1 MNKKNPFGLNIGVT
15 SIKVVWLSPLKEG
28 FLLNAS
34 IMSPTPSKGML
45 SESPLD
51 EEEMVRAIQ
60 KVVTDAN
67 ITTKFVNVAMPEN
80 QVYTK
85 VIEMPVLSDKE
96 LSSAIFWEAEQ
107 NIPVPLSTITLAW
120 NVLKRPQK
128 AVGSEKMQILMVGA
142 PTMLVNK
149 YQKILSMAGLSVNA
163 LETESLSIIRAF
175 VLSENFP
182 PTLIVNI
189 GSVSTSLTI
198 IRDGIMIF
206 IFSIPIGGM
215 AINRAISTDFGL
227 TPAQAE
233 EYKRAYGI
241 SKEAFGEK
249 IGKATEPILNSIL
262 AEVKKTLVFY
272 SEKYKDDKP
281 VRQVL
286 LTGGTAKLPGIDL
299 FFTNG
304 TGIETAIANPW
315 KIISNQ
321 NELPQQILDNAS
333 DYTIAV
339 GLAMRD
345 NEN

>member
-120 NVLKRPQK
+120 NVLKIPQK

-163 LETESLSIIRAF
+163 LETESLSIIRAL

-206 IFSIPIGGM
+206 TFSIPIGGM

-227 TPAQAE
+227 TPSQTE
-233 EYKRAYGI
+233 EYKKVYGI

-262 AEVKKTLVFY
+262 TEVKKTLVFY
-272 SEKYKDDKP
+272 SDKYK
-281 VRQVL
+281 
-286 LTGGTAKLPGIDL
+286 
-299 FFTNG
+299 
-304 TGIETAIANPW
+304 
-315 KIISNQ
+315 
-321 NELPQQILDNAS
+321 
-333 DYTIAV
+333 
-339 GLAMRD
+339 
-345 NEN
+345 

>member
-1 MNKKNPFGLNIGVT
+1 MNRKPFGLDIGIS
-15 SIKVVWLSPLKEG
+15 SIKIVWLTHLKEG
-28 FLLNAS
+28 FLLDAS
-34 IMSPTPSKGML
+34 IMSPASAKGML

-51 EEEMVRAIQ
+51 QEEMAKIIQ
-60 KVVTDAN
+60 KMVTDAN
-67 ITTKFVNVAMPEN
+67 ITTKFVNVALPEN

-107 NIPVPLSTITLAW
+107 NIPVPLSTVTLAW
-120 NVLKRPQK
+120 NILKRPQK
-128 AVGSEKMQILMVGA
+128 PVGAEKMQVLMVGA
-142 PTMLVNK
+142 PTVLVNK
-149 YQKILSMAGLSVNA
+149 YQKVLSMVGLSVNA
-163 LETESLSIIRAF
+163 LETEILSIIRAL
-175 VLSENFP
+175 VISENFP

-189 GSVSTSLTI
+189 GSVSTSLAI
-198 IRDGIMIF
+198 IRDGIMVF
-206 IFSIPIGGM
+206 TFSIPVGGM

-233 EYKRAYGI
+233 EYKRVYGI

-249 IGKATEPILNSIL
+249 INKATEPILNSIL
-262 AEVKKTLVFY
+262 TEIKKTLTFY

-281 VRQVL
+281 VRQVI

-321 NELPQQILDNAS
+321 NELPQQILDNGP

>member
-1 MNKKNPFGLNIGVT
+1 MNKKPFGLNIGIT
-15 SIKVVWLSPLKEG
+15 SIKVVWLSHLKEG
-28 FLLNAS
+28 YLLDAS
-34 IMSPTPSKGML
+34 IISPAPQKGML

-51 EEEMVRAIQ
+51 EEEMARAIRGAVDNA
-60 KVVTDAN
+60 KIVS
-67 ITTKFVNVAMPEN
+67 KYVNVAMPEN

-163 LETESLSIIRAF
+163 LETESLSIIRAL

-281 VRQVL
+281 IRQIL
-286 LTGGTAKLPGIDL
+286 LTGGSAKLLGIDL
-299 FFTNG
+299 FFANNTN
-304 TGIETAIANPW
+304 IETATVNPW
-315 KIISNQ
+315 KIVLNQ
-321 NELPQQILDNAS
+321 KELPQEVLDNGP

>member
-1 MNKKNPFGLNIGVT
+1 MNKKPFGLNIGIT
-15 SIKVVWLSPLKEG
+15 SIRVVWLSHTKEG
-28 FLLNAS
+28 FLLDAS
-34 IMSPTPSKGML
+34 IISPAPAKGMS

-51 EEEMVRAIQ
+51 EEEMARAIG
-60 KVVTDAN
+60 TAAEDAK

-128 AVGSEKMQILMVGA
+128 AVGNEKMQVLIVGA
-142 PTMLVNK
+142 PTILVNK
-149 YQKILSMAGLSVNA
+149 YQKILSMAGFSINA
-163 LETESLSIIRAF
+163 LETEVLSIIRAL

-182 PTLIVNI
+182 PSIIINI
-189 GSVSTSLTI
+189 GSVSTSLAI
-198 IRDGIMIF
+198 VQDGIMIF
-206 IFSIPIGGM
+206 TYSIPTGGI

-227 TPAQAE
+227 TPSQAE
-233 EYKRAYGI
+233 EYKKNYGI
-241 SKEAFGEK
+241 SKEAFGGK
-249 IGKATEPILNSIL
+249 MGKAIEPILNSIL
-262 AEVKKTLVFY
+262 VEVKKSLAFY

-281 VRQVL
+281 VRQIL

-299 FFTNG
+299 FFTNS
-304 TGIETAIANPW
+304 TGIETAIADPW

-321 NELPQQILDNAS
+321 NELPKPLLDNGP

>member
-1 MNKKNPFGLNIGVT
+1 MNKKPFGLNIGIT
-15 SIKVVWLSPLKEG
+15 SIKVVWLSHLKEG
-28 FLLNAS
+28 YLLDAS
-34 IMSPTPSKGML
+34 IISPAPQKGML

-51 EEEMVRAIQ
+51 EEEMARAIRGAVDNA
-60 KVVTDAN
+60 KIVS
-67 ITTKFVNVAMPEN
+67 KYVNVALPEN

-128 AVGSEKMQILMVGA
+128 AVGNEKMQVLMVGA

-149 YQKILSMAGLSVNA
+149 YQKILSMAGFSINA
-163 LETESLSIIRAF
+163 LETEVLSIIRAL

-182 PTLIVNI
+182 SSLIVNI
-189 GSVSTSLTI
+189 GSVSTSLAT

-206 IFSIPIGGM
+206 TYSIPTGGM

-227 TPAQAE
+227 TPSQAE
-233 EYKRAYGI
+233 EYKKVYGI

-262 AEVKKTLVFY
+262 TEVKKALVFY
-272 SEKYKDDKP
+272 SDKFKDDKP
-281 VRQVL
+281 IRQIL
-286 LTGGTAKLPGIDL
+286 LSGGTAKLPGIDL
-299 FFTNG
+299 FFANSTN
-304 TGIETAIANPW
+304 IETAIADPW
-315 KIISNQ
+315 KIILNQ
-321 NELPQQILDNAS
+321 NELPQQILDNGP
-333 DYTIAV
+333 DYAIAV

-345 NEN
+345 NES

>member
-1 MNKKNPFGLNIGVT
+1 MNKKPFGLNIGIT
-15 SIKVVWLSPLKEG
+15 SIKVVSLSYVKEG
-28 FLLNAS
+28 FLLDAS
-34 IMSPTPSKGML
+34 IISPTPAKGMV

-51 EEEMVRAIQ
+51 EEEMARTIGT
-60 KVVTDAN
+60 VVAN
-67 ITTKFVNVAMPEN
+67 AKIVSKFVNVALPEN

-85 VIEMPVLSDKE
+85 VIEMPILSDKE

-107 NIPVPLSTITLAW
+107 HIPVPLSNITLAW

-128 AVGSEKMQILMVGA
+128 TIGNEKMHVLMVGA
-142 PTMLVNK
+142 PTALVNK
-149 YQKILSMAGLSVNA
+149 YQKVLLMAGLRINA
-163 LETESLSIIRAF
+163 LETEILSIIRAL

-189 GSVSTSLTI
+189 GSLNTSLAI
-198 IRDGIMIF
+198 VRDGIMIF
-206 IFSIPIGGM
+206 TYSVPTGGV
-215 AINRAISTDFGL
+215 AINRAISTAFGL
-227 TPAQAE
+227 TSAQAE

-249 IGKATEPILNSIL
+249 IGKTIEPILNSIL
-262 AEVKKTLVFY
+262 AEVKKALVFY
-272 SEKYKDDKP
+272 SEKYKGEKP

-286 LTGGTAKLPGIDL
+286 LTGGTAKLSGIDL
-299 FFTNG
+299 FFTNS

-315 KIISNQ
+315 KIILNQ
-321 NELPQQILDNAS
+321 NDLPQQVLDNGP

>member
-1 MNKKNPFGLNIGVT
+1 MNKKPFGLNIGIT
-15 SIKVVWLSPLKEG
+15 SIKVVWLSSLKEG
-28 FLLNAS
+28 FLLDAS
-34 IMSPTPSKGML
+34 IISPAPAKGML

-51 EEEMVRAIQ
+51 QEEMARTIETAV
-60 KVVTDAN
+60 AN
-67 ITTKFVNVAMPEN
+67 AKIVSKFVNVALPEN

-85 VIEMPVLSDKE
+85 VIEMPILSDKE

-128 AVGSEKMQILMVGA
+128 AIGNEKMHVLMVGA
-142 PTMLVNK
+142 PSVLVNK
-149 YQKILSMAGLSVNA
+149 YQKVLLMAGLRINA
-163 LETESLSIIRAF
+163 LETELLSIIRAL

-182 PTLIVNI
+182 PSIIINI
-189 GSVSTSLTI
+189 GSISTSLAI
-198 IRDGIMIF
+198 IRNGIMIF
-206 IFSIPIGGM
+206 TYSIPTGGI

-227 TPAQAE
+227 TPTQAE
-233 EYKRAYGI
+233 EYKKIYGI
-241 SKEAFGEK
+241 SKEAFGGK
-249 IGKATEPILNSIL
+249 IGKAIEPILNSIL
-262 AEVKKTLVFY
+262 AEVKKSLVFY

-281 VRQVL
+281 IRQVL

-299 FFTNG
+299 FFTNN

-315 KIISNQ
+315 KIILNQ
-321 NELPQQILDNAS
+321 NELPQQVLDNGP

>member
-1 MNKKNPFGLNIGVT
+1 MNKKPFGLNIGIT
-15 SIKVVWLSPLKEG
+15 SIKVVWLSHLKEG
-28 FLLNAS
+28 YLLDAS
-34 IMSPTPSKGML
+34 IISPAPQKGML

-51 EEEMVRAIQ
+51 EEEMARAIRGAVDNA
-60 KVVTDAN
+60 KIVS
-67 ITTKFVNVAMPEN
+67 KYVNVALPEN

-128 AVGSEKMQILMVGA
+128 AVGNEKMQVLMVGA

-149 YQKILSMAGLSVNA
+149 YQKILSMAGFSINA
-163 LETESLSIIRAF
+163 LETEVLSIIRAL

-182 PTLIVNI
+182 SSLIVNI
-189 GSVSTSLTI
+189 GSVSTSLAT

-206 IFSIPIGGM
+206 TYSIPTGGM

-227 TPAQAE
+227 TPSQAE
-233 EYKRAYGI
+233 EYKKVYGI

-262 AEVKKTLVFY
+262 TEVKKALVFY
-272 SEKYKDDKP
+272 SDKFKDDKP
-281 VRQVL
+281 IRQIL
-286 LTGGTAKLPGIDL
+286 LSGGTANLPGIDL
-299 FFTNG
+299 FFANSTN
-304 TGIETAIANPW
+304 IETAIADPW
-315 KIISNQ
+315 KIILNQ
-321 NELPQQILDNAS
+321 NELPQQILDNGP
-333 DYTIAV
+333 DYAIAV

-345 NEN
+345 NES

>member
-1 MNKKNPFGLNIGVT
+1 MNKKPFGLNIGIT
-15 SIKVVWLSPLKEG
+15 SIKVVWLSHLKEG
-28 FLLNAS
+28 YLLDAS
-34 IMSPTPSKGML
+34 IISPAPQKGML

-51 EEEMVRAIQ
+51 EEEMARAIRGAVDNA
-60 KVVTDAN
+60 KIVS
-67 ITTKFVNVAMPEN
+67 KYVNVALPEN

-128 AVGSEKMQILMVGA
+128 AVGNEKMQVLMVGA

-149 YQKILSMAGLSVNA
+149 YQKILSMAGFSINA
-163 LETESLSIIRAF
+163 LETEVLSIIRAL

-182 PTLIVNI
+182 SSLIVNI
-189 GSVSTSLTI
+189 GSVSTSLAT

-206 IFSIPIGGM
+206 TYSIPTGGM

-227 TPAQAE
+227 TPSQAE
-233 EYKRAYGI
+233 EYKKVYGI

-262 AEVKKTLVFY
+262 TEVKKALVFY
-272 SEKYKDDKP
+272 SDKFKDDKP
-281 VRQVL
+281 IRQIL
-286 LTGGTAKLPGIDL
+286 LSGGTAKLPGIDL
-299 FFTNG
+299 FFANSTN
-304 TGIETAIANPW
+304 IETVIANPW
-315 KIISNQ
+315 KIILNQ
-321 NELPQQILDNAS
+321 NELPQQILDNGP
-333 DYTIAV
+333 DYAIAV

-345 NEN
+345 NES